1 MQCLSQVCRQSS
13 VWFLSILF
21 VWTCMNALTLLT
33 ALMRWLCFP
42 RWSGLI
48 TKINL
53 YLALVCLSRFL
64 WLDNLLAGDFI
75 HKERHYLGPGEATSS
90 GLPWSKM
97 KNLHNFTWR
106 LQSILRFSVLFFMI
120 FLTCISVY
128 VANHWSKLQS
138 RSLYGLLATVVIL
151 IPECLRK
158 MYLGYWINM
167 FLFGSGRK
175 KKKFQTAC
183 FLVLFGGTLHN
194 QVLPARPKAGITLI

>member
-106 LQSILRFSVLFFMI
+106 LQIYLEIFCPVFYDFSHMYICVCRESLI
-120 FLTCISVY
+120 QAAISEPVRVVGY
-128 VANHWSKLQS
+128 S
-138 RSLYGLLATVVIL
+138 RDSYTWA
-151 IPECLRK
+151 P
-158 MYLGYWINM
+158 
-167 FLFGSGRK
+167 
-175 KKKFQTAC
+175 
-183 FLVLFGGTLHN
+183 
-194 QVLPARPKAGITLI
+194 